1 MALDA
6 HAEGDDVNDEEFVRQ
21 HWKEVVVSRNSGL
34 VNVRGDGPRFDLN
47 ITPQRD
53 DSYGDLGRG
62 LSYSDFG
69 YYEEKVWAKARAFTE
84 ARLEQI
90 RQVEEEIAYVRR
102 WHRGPH
108 PVWTRILARE
118 QATLA
123 ELRIGMKVT
132 A

>member
-6 HAEGDDVNDEEFVRQ
+6 HAEGDSMTDDNERYVRDRWNLV
-21 HWKEVVVSRNSGL
+21 HRCDGSYRGYLGGVVLIQDTHGL
-34 VNVRGDGPRFDLN
+34 LHFE
-47 ITPQRD
+47 T
-53 DSYGDLGRG
+53 
-62 LSYSDFG
+62 
-69 YYEEKVWAKARAFTE
+69 WAAARAFTE